1 MTVIVAR
8 ALRSPSM
15 RVAIAVVLF
24 FASFAPLPSLSAP
37 LAGFG
42 DDPHDFTPVPVYSNT
57 FVNPFPG
64 NSFSGGVQGYIVV
77 TVEPGVYRITG
88 SGGGETTIGY
98 QVLTAAQVPG
108 GCTVGIAAIPVK
120 LNSLY
125 QNVAFTAI
133 LPPPTSDAFVY
144 LCIYYFVHWSETSV
158 STSIEKVY
166 EGTSSGTFGFGVYQ
180 AELPIDCLQSQTSA
194 YTYDIVSGA
203 STNVSME
210 ALWEYHHNGLVAEP
224 ALSDDPDAIDFD
236 DFSSVHPWA
245 RFHTLPV
252 TGLPSGSIENTNDV
266 MVVPPGTWRLLVSYA
281 GSGGC
286 QPGVI
291 LLTVES
297 EDIPTPTLGTPT
309 ATLTPPPGCAG
320 MRVVG
325 LNAVDANTI
334 VTIFA
339 GEWVFGYGGDVEYL
353 GDIIPDWSAF
363 PAGLQFPTAGSYVF
377 IARTNEIAP
386 EPTLLRICSAIS
398 LATATATVEGT
409 PTNTATVAPTL
420 TPSSTSTP
428 TDTPTP
434 GPTLTPS
441 DTPLPT
447 ATVPLDNQDCLIG
460 PVDGRDCEIVNN
472 QRTQIALQLTE
483 IAMMPGTYVPG
494 IPTGAPTGEA
504 NLATVSVILCSK
516 DPCYSINQVG
526 GSVVGV
532 VTTMQSYA
540 NAPDCA
546 TVSFGTW
553 GAAWLDFSDDGF
565 SDGFCFFIDRTE
577 TVREIMR
584 ALSILLIL
592 FIVWRYVSK
601 TMRRLGDV

>member
-1 MTVIVAR
+1 MIATAVRFAR
-8 ALRSPSM
+8 SPALRAA
-15 RVAIAVVLF
+15 VAIILFVV
-24 FASFAPLPSLSAP
+24 SFAPVPSVAAP
-37 LAGFG
+37 LGDFG
-42 DDPHDFTPVPVYSNT
+42 DDPHDFTPVPIYSNT
-57 FVNPFPG
+57 FVNPLPG
-64 NSFSGGVQGYIVV
+64 NSFSGGIQGYIVV

-98 QVLTAAQVPG
+98 QILTAAQVPA
-108 GCTVGIAAIPVK
+108 GCTVGIAAVPVK
-120 LNSLY
+120 LNADY
-125 QNVAFTAI
+125 QNTAFTAV
-133 LPPPTSDAFVY
+133 LPPSDPDAFVY
-144 LCIYYFVHWSETSV
+144 LCVYYFVHWSEVSV
-158 STSIEKVY
+158 SASIEKVY
-166 EGTSSGTFGFGVYQ
+166 ESTSSGTFGFGEYQ
-180 AELPIDCLQSQTSA
+180 AELPIDCLQSQDSS
-194 YTYDIVSGA
+194 YTFDITSGA
-203 STNVSME
+203 ATNVSFE
-210 ALWEYHHNGLVAEP
+210 AIWEYHHNGLAAQP
-224 ALSDDPDAIDFD
+224 ALSNDPDAIDFD

-245 RFHTLPV
+245 RYDTIPAV
-252 TGLPSGSIENTNDV
+252 GLPSGSIENTNDV
-266 MVVPPGTWRLLVSYA
+266 MVIPAGTWRLFISYA

-309 ATLTPPPGCAG
+309 VTSTPPAACSG

-325 LNAVDANTI
+325 LNAVDVNTI
-334 VTIFA
+334 VTLFA
-339 GEWVFGYGGDVEYL
+339 GEWVFGYGGDVEYS
-353 GDIIPDWSAF
+353 GDLIPDWSVF
-363 PAGLQFPTAGSYVF
+363 PIGLQFPTAGSYVF
-377 IARTNEIAP
+377 IARSNDIAP
-386 EPTLLRICSAIS
+386 EPTLLRICSSSS
-398 LATATATVEGT
+398 LATATATAAGT
-409 PTNTATVAPTL
+409 PTNTATVGPTNTPTITPSPTL
-420 TPSSTSTP
+420 
-428 TDTPTP
+428 TPTP
-434 GPTLTPS
+434 GPTLTPT

-460 PVDGRDCEIVNN
+460 PVDGRDCDIVNN

-516 DPCYSINQVG
+516 DPCYSISQVG

-540 NAPDCA
+540 SAPDCA